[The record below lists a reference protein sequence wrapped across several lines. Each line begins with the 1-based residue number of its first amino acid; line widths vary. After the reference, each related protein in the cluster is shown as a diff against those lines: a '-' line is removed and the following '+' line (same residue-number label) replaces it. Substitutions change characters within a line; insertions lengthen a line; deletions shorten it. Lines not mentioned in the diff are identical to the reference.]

1 MAEIYFLDV
10 NIPIYAAGRE
20 HNYRDSCQLV
30 MTDIAE
36 GLIQA
41 AIDTEIIQ
49 ELLYRFGALGQPLT
63 GVEIA
68 NYLLAL
74 VPTIYP
80 VVPEDIRLAIKLFER
95 YAPKGVQARDVIH
108 VAVMK
113 SNGLSQIISTDTHFD
128 KIQGVRRHD
137 PKDIVAKTKRTK

>member
-1 MAEIYFLDV
+1 MAEIFFLDV

-20 HNYRDSCQLV
+20 HPYRDSCRLV

-49 ELLYRFGALGQPLT
+49 ELLYRYGALGQPLT

-68 NYLLAL
+68 NYLLTL
-74 VPTIYP
+74 VPNIYP
-80 VVPEDIRLAIKLFER
+80 VVPEDIQLAVKLYEK
-95 YAPKGVQARDVIH
+95 YASKGVQARDIIH
-108 VAVMK
+108 VAVMMN
-113 SNGLSQIISTDTHFD
+113 NGLPQIISTDTHFD
-128 KIQGVRRHD
+128 KIPGVRRYD
-137 PKDIVAKTKRTK
+137 PKVGAANTKQE

>member
-1 MAEIYFLDV
+1 MAEIFFLDV

-20 HNYRDSCQLV
+20 HPYRDSCRLV

-49 ELLYRFGALGQPLT
+49 ELLYRYGALGQPLT

-68 NYLLAL
+68 NYLLTL
-74 VPTIYP
+74 VPNIYP
-80 VVPEDIRLAIKLFER
+80 VVPEDIQLAVKLYEK
-95 YAPKGVQARDVIH
+95 YTSKGVQARDIIH
-108 VAVMK
+108 VAVMMN
-113 SNGLSQIISTDTHFD
+113 NGLSQIISTDTHFD
-128 KIQGVRRHD
+128 KIQGVRRYD
-137 PKDIVAKTKRTK
+137 PKVVAANTKQE